1 MKKLFLFV
9 LFLPLFVSAQSQI
22 EICECADLF
31 LSLEKEKRETKGHSY
46 KIREKQNEVLKPCND
61 LYISLNESELKNFQS
76 ILEKCPAFHAY
87 NQYYNESYKIEM
99 DKEIAKNPNNVDAYF
114 ARGKAR
120 EYDDYKGKLA
130 DFTKVIELDPNFA
143 DAYLERA
150 DLNDSYNLP
159 DYHNAIIDYT
169 KYIEF
174 DPQNGS
180 VYYYRGY
187 CIGSTS

>member
-1 MKKLFLFV
+1 MKKLFLIV

-87 NQYYNESYKIEM
+87 NQYYNEPQQQKPQRYIE
-99 DKEIAKNPNNVDAYF
+99 
-114 ARGKAR
+114 
-120 EYDDYKGKLA
+120 
-130 DFTKVIELDPNFA
+130 
-143 DAYLERA
+143 
-150 DLNDSYNLP
+150 P
-159 DYHNAIIDYT
+159 DYN
-169 KYIEF
+169 E
-174 DPQNGS
+174 
-180 VYYYRGY
+180 RGY
-187 CIGSTS
+187 DFQEPTLNNDNYFSVEAFNS